1 MDQMDVSLAGRINV
15 RGDGNVI
22 EDRFSL
28 TASADFAKGGRI
40 TLNANPGFR
49 PSAALK
55 DGKTN
60 LTDASQLSGIGNLD
74 DIDVSISKSADILG
88 QACDLTLSTESLG
101 NGGIAGLQVKTNVDK
116 VGDVTLTLAKK
127 GHKAFSG
134 KSKDGEAQA
143 SENDACRID
152 VALPLSDVHAD
163 LTGSVNYDLNTQDA
177 NLSLGYKNGDVALR
191 LRTSMGS
198 DKSLSHK
205 VNADYSGI
213 EGIGLG
219 LEVNDAGAGK
229 VTVTKDQYSL
239 VVPVSKDGGVDT
251 NNASLRMT
259 WSMDM

>member
-15 RGDGNVI
+15 RGDGNVV

-116 VGDVTLTLAKK
+116 VETSRSRSRRRATRRSPAR
-127 GHKAFSG
+127 ART
-134 KSKDGEAQA
+134 A
-143 SENDACRID
+143 RRR
-152 VALPLSDVHAD
+152 
-163 LTGSVNYDLNTQDA
+163 
-177 NLSLGYKNGDVALR
+177 R
-191 LRTSMGS
+191 LRTTR
-198 DKSLSHK
+198 
-205 VNADYSGI
+205 A
-213 EGIGLG
+213 
-219 LEVNDAGAGK
+219 
-229 VTVTKDQYSL
+229 
-239 VVPVSKDGGVDT
+239 
-251 NNASLRMT
+251 ASTSRSRSAT
-259 WSMDM
+259 

>member
-1 MDQMDVSLAGRINV
+1 VN
-15 RGDGNVI
+15 
-22 EDRFSL
+22 
-28 TASADFAKGGRI
+28 
-40 TLNANPGFR
+40 
-49 PSAALK
+49 
-55 DGKTN
+55 
-60 LTDASQLSGIGNLD
+60 
-74 DIDVSISKSADILG
+74 ADI
-88 QACDLTLSTESLG
+88 
-101 NGGIAGLQVKTNVDK
+101 
-116 VGDVTLTLAKK
+116 
-127 GHKAFSG
+127 
-134 KSKDGEAQA
+134 
-143 SENDACRID
+143 
-152 VALPLSDVHAD
+152 
-163 LTGSVNYDLNTQDA
+163 TGSVNYDLNTQDA

-229 VTVTKDQYSL
+229 VTVTKDKYSL